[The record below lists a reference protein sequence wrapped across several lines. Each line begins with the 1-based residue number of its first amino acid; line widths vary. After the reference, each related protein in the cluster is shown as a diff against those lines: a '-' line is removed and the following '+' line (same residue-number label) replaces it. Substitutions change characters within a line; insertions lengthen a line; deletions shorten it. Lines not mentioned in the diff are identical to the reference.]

1 MEVGY
6 MTTTEDRRLPLDL
19 DVPEPWR
26 LRAGY
31 VPKGRYTDPEF
42 LRLEL
47 ERLFSRTWLNACR
60 FDEVERVGDYVD
72 FQIGDQSIVVVR
84 TEQGLRAY
92 FNACRH
98 RGTRLVQGQG
108 RIGEVR
114 CPFHAWRWN
123 LDGSLKYIADEENF
137 DPRPSGELCLPEVKV
152 DTWGGW
158 VFVNMDPDAEP
169 LLDYL
174 DPMPTR
180 LQGYK
185 LEDMR
190 IAWYKSVIVNANW
203 KTGLDAFVESWHV
216 PGTHPQLLRPDKHT
230 TPPTIAECEKYGK
243 TFNELFRYHS
253 RHADVFRYGSEGNS
267 TRLRPEYGVNPDAV
281 YDNVVYN
288 LRELRSLYLP
298 TDLGAAAELRTIPE
312 ARGPEGNAI
321 YQELR
326 KKHARAA
333 GVDYPELSEEQLKLG
348 MYDWHVFPN
357 TVFLV
362 DFGTAL
368 CYRTR
373 PYGDDPDRCIFDVQ
387 GLWLPPTEGIKT
399 AEPEHYD
406 DWRVASLGAILEQ
419 DFSNMSE
426 VTVGL
431 HSRGFDGYHLNRAQ
445 EMTIWN
451 YHRAMDEFLFGR
463 GSQ

>member
-1 MEVGY
+1 M
-6 MTTTEDRRLPLDL
+6 
-19 DVPEPWR
+19 
-26 LRAGY
+26 
-31 VPKGRYTDPEF
+31 PKGRYTDPEF
-42 LRLEL
+42 LQLEI
-47 ERLFSRTWLNACR
+47 ERIFSRTWLNACR

-72 FQIGDQSIVVVR
+72 FEIGDQSIVVVR

-108 RIGEVR
+108 RIGEFR

-123 LDGSLKYIADEENF
+123 LDGSLKYMADEENF
-137 DPRPSGELCLPEVKV
+137 DPRPAGELCLPEVKV

-180 LQGYK
+180 LDGYK

-216 PGTHPQLLRPDKHT
+216 PGTHPQLLRADKHT
-230 TPPTIAECEKYGK
+230 SPPTIAECDNYGGR

-253 RHADVFRYGSEGNS
+253 RHADIFRYGSEGNS
-267 TRLRPEYGVNPDAV
+267 TRLRPEYGVNPEAV

-312 ARGPEGNAI
+312 AHGPEGNAI
-321 YQELR
+321 YQDC
-326 KKHARAA
+326 ARSMP
-333 GVDYPELSEEQLKLG
+333 GPPGSTIPSCLKRSSRG
-348 MYDWHVFPN
+348 AC
-357 TVFLV
+357 TT
-362 DFGTAL
+362 GT
-368 CYRTR
+368 CSRTR
-373 PYGDDPDRCIFDVQ
+373 CFSSTSERPCATGPGRMPTIPTRASSMCRACGFRPTRASRQ
-387 GLWLPPTEGIKT
+387 PRRSNSTTGGWLRWAP
-399 AEPEHYD
+399 
-406 DWRVASLGAILEQ
+406 
-419 DFSNMSE
+419 FSNRISP
-426 VTVGL
+426 TCPR
-431 HSRGFDGYHLNRAQ
+431 SPWDCIRGASTGTTSIGPR
-445 EMTIWN
+445 
-451 YHRAMDEFLFGR
+451 R
-463 GSQ
+463 